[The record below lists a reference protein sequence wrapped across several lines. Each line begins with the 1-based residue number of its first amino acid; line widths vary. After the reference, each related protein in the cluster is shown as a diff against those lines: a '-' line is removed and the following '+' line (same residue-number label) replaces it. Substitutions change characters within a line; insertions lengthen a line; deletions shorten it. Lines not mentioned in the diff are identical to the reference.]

1 MSSAEEGPSEAKPLS
16 KGEQAQHESYG
27 ALGAA
32 DGKQAAATS
41 WEAEYASPWAILF
54 NTLALVGY
62 QIVAMAIIAY
72 QVFYRR
78 HYVMACIHNE
88 LCTWQL
94 WACEYTKAFTRFF
107 PLIAILISMSLA
119 RSMILVQRMYYE
131 LLRHGAVLQFR
142 EYQKDREPVFYILT
156 FCFVQGAA
164 NWVLDAFTPTES
176 TDSRYWTEPSP
187 YMSATEKLRQGMMY
201 LALPMTAFILS
212 IYFTHEPTYYLV
224 PLSRYLHASTPEGC
238 QAARRSLAGL
248 VLVHEDFIAPAVKHI
263 EVPVSS
269 DPEAADRATRA
280 VYRELIKTAQDLE
293 GGGSVMMGKKRMIVL
308 KSQITDRFWPA
319 RLLFNLELADEGSQ
333 QFRLVSRFYD
343 FVCIFAAAVCA
354 FIFIQHAVSE
364 FRDIQRGEIE
374 DSAALVVED
383 RPVRLA
389 YSSGS
394 IALGLMLG
402 PVVGAGLSHE
412 GFSAA
417 VRVCAVLSLVNWLFV
432 FSSLAESENVLLRRQ
447 PKEESRSALESLP
460 RLAWPLFFGAFL
472 GNAGIAAAESCG
484 ALFVMDSYFRGSS
497 AAAAE
502 STQFFAYNMM
512 ISGVLV
518 IMITNFVFPMLMH
531 TLRQQKTMFLGVCLR
546 IVGYAGLGLA
556 PTKWCFLA
564 SQLAVVTGDSLAAPN
579 LSALLTEVVGKS
591 SYGIALGTLS
601 TFQAAARVLD
611 TLPFATMYEKIS
623 HSAPFLTVAVLAVA
637 SGALWFVVYWQ
648 MQLQSFRTCALG
660 HEMPAEIPT
669 RSGYPVS

>member
-1 MSSAEEGPSEAKPLS
+1 MRYQFLTGWLLLVSSQDVESGFGDTFPELQEDILLLQMDVKLSRGLTQTADATSVSEGFQAADSESPALLSESFKSEVEGGVMFGPKTSAALFLLSSCTFGLLCLCGAKPFITAPYSEVPEEEGESEEVKEQSLLVCYTVVFMDAFGFGVYALFIPILCQTFSLQAHDMGTALAAFSLAQALATPFLGYLS
-16 KGEQAQHESYG
+16 DRFGRRPVLLAALAAESLAY
-27 ALGAA
+27 LIL
-32 DGKQAAATS
+32 S
-41 WEAEYASPWAILF
+41 IAESFSCL
-54 NTLALVGY
+54 LVGY
-62 QIVAMAIIAY
+62 
-72 QVFYRR
+72 
-78 HYVMACIHNE
+78 
-88 LCTWQL
+88 T
-94 WACEYTKAFTRFF
+94 
-107 PLIAILISMSLA
+107 
-119 RSMILVQRMYYE
+119 
-131 LLRHGAVLQFR
+131 
-142 EYQKDREPVFYILT
+142 
-156 FCFVQGAA
+156 
-164 NWVLDAFTPTES
+164 
-176 TDSRYWTEPSP
+176 
-187 YMSATEKLRQGMMY
+187 
-201 LALPMTAFILS
+201 
-212 IYFTHEPTYYLV
+212 
-224 PLSRYLHASTPEGC
+224 
-238 QAARRSLAGL
+238 LAGASCGTIG
-248 VLVHEDFIAPAVKHI
+248 VCNAYIAQN
-263 EVPVSS
+263 SS
-269 DPEAADRATRA
+269 E
-280 VYRELIKTAQDLE
+280 
-293 GGGSVMMGKKRMIVL
+293 
-308 KSQITDRFWPA
+308 
-319 RLLFNLELADEGSQ
+319 
-333 QFRLVSRFYD
+333 
-343 FVCIFAAAVCA
+343 
-354 FIFIQHAVSE
+354 
-364 FRDIQRGEIE
+364 
-374 DSAALVVED
+374 ED

-497 AAAAE
+497 SAAAE

-611 TLPFATMYEKIS
+611 TLPFATMYEKVS